1 MMIEYHDEMNMLV
14 EAEEL
19 EVKTIAHLANY
30 NDHRHLET
38 LILLAVIDG
47 DDYLR
52 GMLNDV
58 VGEELI

>member
-1 MMIEYHDEMNMLV
+1 M

-30 NDHRHLET
+30 NDRRHLET

-52 GMLNDV
+52 VMLNDV